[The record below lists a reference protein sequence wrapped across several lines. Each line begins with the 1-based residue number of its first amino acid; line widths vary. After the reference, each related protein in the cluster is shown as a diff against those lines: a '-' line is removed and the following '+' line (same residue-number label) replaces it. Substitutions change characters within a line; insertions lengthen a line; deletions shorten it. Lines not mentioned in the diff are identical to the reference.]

1 MMELAALQGK
11 IRSEHSERLAGLSL
25 DYGVARLLVQSGQ
38 LGQAVLNKG
47 DVEKELAD
55 VLFLLASL
63 AHRCNVDLASA
74 AQKHIAKRSSAE
86 IVARIDAH

>member
-1 MMELAALQGK
+1 MDLTALQGK
-11 IRSEHSERLAGLSL
+11 IRTEYSERLEGLSL

-38 LGQAVLNKG
+38 LGQAVLSKG

-55 VLFLLASL
+55 VLFLVASL
-63 AHRCNVDLASA
+63 AHRCNVDLESA
-74 AQKHIAKRSSAE
+74 VQKHIANRSSAE

>member
-1 MMELAALQGK
+1 MELAALQGK
-11 IRSEHSERLAGLSL
+11 IRTEYSEWLAVLSL

-55 VLFLLASL
+55 VLFVLASL
-63 AHRCNVDLASA
+63 AHRCNVDLAA
-74 AQKHIAKRSSAE
+74 AVEKHIAKRSSAD
-86 IVARIDAH
+86 IVARFDAR

>member
-1 MMELAALQGK
+1 MDLAALQGK
-11 IRSEHSERLAGLSL
+11 IRTEYSERLAGLSL

-63 AHRCNVDLASA
+63 ADRCKVDLESA
-74 AQKHIAKRSSAE
+74 VQRHIASRSSAE
-86 IVARIDAH
+86 IVARIDAR